1 MTETGDDPQ
10 ENPPGAPRESRFAR
24 MARERK
30 ADRAAGRPERGLF
43 TGRGR
48 RSRTAD
54 DRDEA
59 APDEA
64 ADEALADDAMAE
76 DALAEAAR
84 AGGARRERGRDEGD
98 TPPTRPQTGMKRS
111 VMSAIRQIPAYLRL
125 LLGLLMDGRVSKVDR
140 LLVVA
145 AAAYMVSPLDFIPDL
160 IPFLGEVDDVYLL
173 VVALQRLLENAGR
186 HVLLDH
192 WRGDPDALESTSL
205 STLLRAAGFFLPAR
219 LRRRLRRMAGRR

>member
-1 MTETGDDPQ
+1 MTGDED
-10 ENPPGAPRESRFAR
+10 PRESRFAR
-24 MARERK
+24 MARERQ

-48 RSRTAD
+48 RSRAAA

-59 APDEA
+59 IAQPA
-64 ADEALADDAMAE
+64 AAE
-76 DALAEAAR
+76 DAVADET
-84 AGGARRERGRDEGD
+84 RRRDAWEED
-98 TPPTRPQTGMKRS
+98 DQPARPQTGMKRS
-111 VMSAIRQIPAYLRL
+111 VMRAIRQIPSYLRL
-125 LLGLLMDGRVSKVDR
+125 MFGLLLDGRVSKVDR

-145 AAAYMVSPLDFIPDL
+145 AVAYMVSPLDFIPDL

-186 HVLLDH
+186 RVLLDH
-192 WRGDPDALESTSL
+192 WRGDPEALEATSL

>member
-1 MTETGDDPQ
+1 MTMTGDED
-10 ENPPGAPRESRFAR
+10 PRESRFAR
-24 MARERK
+24 MARERQ

-48 RSRTAD
+48 RSRAAA

-59 APDEA
+59 IAQPA
-64 ADEALADDAMAE
+64 AAE
-76 DALAEAAR
+76 DAVADET
-84 AGGARRERGRDEGD
+84 RRRDAWGED
-98 TPPTRPQTGMKRS
+98 DQPARPQAGMKRS
-111 VMSAIRQIPAYLRL
+111 VMRAIRQIPSYLRL
-125 LLGLLMDGRVSKVDR
+125 MFGLLLDGRVSKVDR

-145 AAAYMVSPLDFIPDL
+145 AVAYMVSPLDFIPDL

-186 HVLLDH
+186 RVLLDH
-192 WRGDPDALESTSL
+192 WRGDPEALEATSL

>member
-1 MTETGDDPQ
+1 MTETGDERPRGTPLGAPQ
-10 ENPPGAPRESRFAR
+10 ENRFAR

-54 DRDEA
+54 DRDETA
-59 APDEA
+59 LDETA
-64 ADEALADDAMAE
+64 GEAMPQDAMADETRRRTEREE
-76 DALAEAAR
+76 D
-84 AGGARRERGRDEGD
+84 DD
-98 TPPTRPQTGMKRS
+98 PPARPQTGMKRS
-111 VMSAIRQIPAYLRL
+111 VMSAIRQIPSYLRL

-192 WRGDPDALESTSL
+192 WRGDPDALEATSL

>member
-1 MTETGDDPQ
+1 MTMTGDED
-10 ENPPGAPRESRFAR
+10 PRESRFAR
-24 MARERK
+24 MARERQ

-48 RSRTAD
+48 RSRAAA

-59 APDEA
+59 IAQPA
-64 ADEALADDAMAE
+64 AAE
-76 DALAEAAR
+76 DAVADET
-84 AGGARRERGRDEGD
+84 RRRDAWEED
-98 TPPTRPQTGMKRS
+98 DQPARPQTGMKRS
-111 VMSAIRQIPAYLRL
+111 VMRAIRQIPSYLRL
-125 LLGLLMDGRVSKVDR
+125 MFGLLLDGRVSKVDR

-145 AAAYMVSPLDFIPDL
+145 AVAYMVSPLDFIPDL

-186 HVLLDH
+186 RVLLDH
-192 WRGDPDALESTSL
+192 WRGDPEALEATSL